1 MPCRGDWSFEVR
13 INGKAIKEHS
23 IDGRKVITAAPNEEF
38 EVAVDYSSFDGLFL
52 VECYIDGQ
60 RTGRY
65 FLDPA
70 RQTSRGGA
78 RGRPVDRQPGR
89 ASRDG
94 AAAGAGP
101 GPLPVR
107 LRGDAGR
114 A

>member
-1 MPCRGDWSFEVR
+1 MR

-23 IDGRKVITAAPNEEF
+23 IDGRKVITAAPGEEF

-70 RQTSRGGA
+70 RQTSRGGH
-78 RGRPVDRQPGR
+78 RGVVFKYWTKSQ
-89 ASRDG
+89 DG
-94 AAAGAGP
+94 HM
-101 GPLPVR
+101 VNR
-107 LRGDAGR
+107 RF
-114 A
+114 